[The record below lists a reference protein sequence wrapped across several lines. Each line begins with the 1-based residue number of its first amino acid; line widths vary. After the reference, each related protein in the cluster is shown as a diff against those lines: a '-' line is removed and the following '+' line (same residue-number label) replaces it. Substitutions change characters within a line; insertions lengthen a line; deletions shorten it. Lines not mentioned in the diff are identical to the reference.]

1 MKNNTKLSINLNAVA
16 LLRNRRN
23 LPWPDIIEIARY
35 ALRAGAHGITIHPR
49 PDERHIKYSD
59 IKILSNFLKDEFK
72 DASFNIEGYPSDK
85 FLDLAMPYANQITL
99 VPDSPQQNTSD
110 HGWDI
115 KKHKDILNSATKKI
129 RSQKNIIISA
139 FIDSGVENLS
149 YLKKINIDRIELYTG
164 PYAACYNN
172 DIKIKKELS
181 ALQITATNAQNIN
194 LGVNAG
200 HDLTVANI
208 PKLVSYIDN
217 IEEVSIG
224 HGLIAD
230 ALIYGMENTVNRF
243 LYALNA

>member
-49 PDERHIKYSD
+49 PDERHIKFKD
-59 IKILSNFLKDEFK
+59 IKIISDFLRDEFK
-72 DASFNIEGYPSDK
+72 DVSFNIEGYPSDK
-85 FLDLAMPYANQITL
+85 FLDLAIPYATQITL
-99 VPDSPQQNTSD
+99 VPDTPEQTTSD

-115 KKHKDILNSATKKI
+115 EKHKHILNDVTKRIKL
-129 RSQKNIIISA
+129 QKNIIISA
-139 FIDSGVENLS
+139 FIDSGVEDLS
-149 YLKKINIDRIELYTG
+149 FIKNINIDKIELYTG
-164 PYAACYNN
+164 PYAACYND
-172 DIKIKKELS
+172 DIKIQKELS
-181 ALQITATNAQNIN
+181 ALQITAKNAQKLN

-208 PKLVSYIDN
+208 LKLVSYIDN

-224 HGLIAD
+224 HGLVAD
-230 ALIYGMENTVNRF
+230 ALIYGIENTVKRF